1 LIDWGEIDLLFL
13 IGLKIDSSEKKLT
26 FKTRGTLSSELKESC
41 ILTIGKI
48 NNLEAVKD
56 AEEVLKNNPELSGD
70 VKAMMNLLL
79 LVIKLLVDKMGLNS
93 QNSSIPPS
101 KDPTRNKGRIEKS
114 GKKPGGT
121 RRPCRNDSW

>member
-1 LIDWGEIDLLFL
+1 MIDWGEIDLLFL

-93 QNSSIPPS
+93 QKSSIPPS
-101 KDPTRNKGRIEKS
+101 KDPTRNKGRKEKS